1 MKDVSTPPV
10 VGKIQSH
17 VKNCP
22 DIKNLLEAIASSE
35 RLWVVEGQGR

>member
-1 MKDVSTPPV
+1 MKDVSTPPI

-22 DIKNLLEAIASSE
+22 DNKNLLEAVASSE